1 MKYILI
7 TIIIWV
13 FVAVSTFLCLLA
25 VNGCTQVIIEPD
37 RLKVNTFLKSTEFDT
52 AYYDPDGIFE
62 VSKYKGI
69 PSDVEIVYDPLT
81 KSFKFVAKK
90 EK

>member
-1 MKYILI
+1 MLDENRVIRSC
-7 TIIIWV
+7 TVPSV
-13 FVAVSTFLCLLA
+13 FSA
-25 VNGCTQVIIEPD
+25 G
-37 RLKVNTFLKSTEFDT
+37 
-52 AYYDPDGIFE
+52 GIFE